1 MIVLDTNVI
10 SEALSRS
17 LSTAVMEWLQHQDP
31 LFFADALIAGVRV
44 THECVLAT
52 RNVRDFADT
61 PVSLVNPWD
70 S

>member
-17 LSTAVMEWLQHQDP
+17 PSTAVMEWLQRQDP
-31 LFFADALIAGVRV
+31 SFFADALIAGVCV